1 MEIAMSNS
9 NERKNRNVF
18 EPLEG
23 RLLCR
28 GGGGSGG
35 GGGGGGGGTPT
46 PVLTA
51 PAIAPGTFDGIGS
64 GPSYIRESFGFAQ
77 GTRYKQNGDIKQVFI
92 HDNINGIRAEFPNN
106 KTETWIAPPE
116 TTGGQ
121 EWDFAVVGPSD
132 PHEAYTPLQYNA
144 VDNYYSDGTLALN
157 GASFLDGSPDLRPNA
172 LLPFAAPTNSAYTVS
187 GDTVGFFGKTAIG
200 FSSSSTLNKN
210 FETNGEAWLEV
221 NFMGNFPAGG
231 STFIQKWEFH
241 TNGLSGPSLSG
252 TFNGDITGFN
262 RLAVSYD
269 PVSKMV
275 AASINGDVVASLPY
289 TLKSAIKYTGV
300 EGSWYANI
308 DNFQVNAGAI
318 APPATTTTTNTGALS
333 STSTSTSSSTTT
345 FSDTSIASDVLQ
357 TSSGSVLA

>member
-1 MEIAMSNS
+1 
-9 NERKNRNVF
+9 V
-18 EPLEG
+18 
-23 RLLCR
+23 
-28 GGGGSGG
+28 
-35 GGGGGGGGTPT
+35 TPT

-64 GPSYIRESFGFAQ
+64 GPSYVRESFGFAQ
-77 GTRYKQNGDIKQVFI
+77 GTRYKQNGDIKQVSL

-106 KTETWIAPPE
+106 KTETWMAPPE
-116 TTGGQ
+116 VTGGQ

-132 PHEAYTPLQYNA
+132 PYEAFTPLQNDT
-144 VDNYYSDGTLALN
+144 VNNNYSDGLLFLN
-157 GASFLDGSPDLRPNA
+157 GASFLDGTGDQRPNA

-200 FSSSSTLNKN
+200 LSSSSALNNN

-275 AASINGDVVASLPY
+275 AASINGDVVASMPY
-289 TLKSAIKYTGV
+289 TLKSAVKYAGV
-300 EGSWYANI
+300 EGSWYGNI
-308 DNFQVNAGAI
+308 DNFQLNAGAI
-318 APPATTTTTNTGALS
+318 TPPVATTTTGALS
-333 STSTSTSSSTTT
+333 STSTSTSTSSST
-345 FSDTSIASDVLQ
+345 FSNTSIASDVLQ
-357 TSSGSVLA
+357 SSGGSVLA